1 MTWITLPRSSISGL
15 AAVTR
20 GTGPTTLLLLH
31 GVGLRAEAWGAQF
44 DLPARI
50 VAPDMPGHGE
60 SPWNGNN
67 LTLEDYVHAALDL
80 LKRLDAPAIV
90 VGHSMGAM
98 LALELAN
105 RAPELVKGVA
115 ALNAIFERNL
125 PAQKSVQGRAS
136 ALDGKSIPDPA
147 PTLERWFGM
156 AASAERDACASWL
169 IDVNPATYKCA
180 YTAFA
185 TSQIPDRDSLSRLTC
200 PALFMTGSEEP
211 NSTPAMS
218 ETMASLA
225 PNGRSIIV
233 DGAAHMMPMTHPNEV
248 NAAILSLITEV
259 SV

>member
-1 MTWITLPRSSISGL
+1 MTWITQPRSSVSGL
-15 AAVTR
+15 ATVTR
-20 GTGPTTLLLLH
+20 GTGPILLLLH

-60 SPWNGNN
+60 SPWNHNKMA
-67 LTLEDYVHAALDL
+67 LEDYVLVALDV
-80 LKRLDAPAIV
+80 LKGLEAPAIV

-105 RAPELVKGVA
+105 RAPEWVKAVV
-115 ALNAIFERNL
+115 ALNTIFERSL
-125 PAQKSVQGRAS
+125 PAQESVQGRA
-136 ALDGKSIPDPA
+136 AELDGKSIPDQT
-147 PTLERWFGM
+147 PTLERWFGID
-156 AASAERDACASWL
+156 ASAEREACATWL
-169 IDVNPATYKCA
+169 IDVNPAAYKYA

-185 TSQIPDRDSLSRLTC
+185 TSQLPDRVGLSRLSC

-225 PNGRSIIV
+225 PKGRSIIV
-233 DGAAHMMPMTHPNEV
+233 DGAAHMMPMTHPSEV

-259 SV
+259 SA